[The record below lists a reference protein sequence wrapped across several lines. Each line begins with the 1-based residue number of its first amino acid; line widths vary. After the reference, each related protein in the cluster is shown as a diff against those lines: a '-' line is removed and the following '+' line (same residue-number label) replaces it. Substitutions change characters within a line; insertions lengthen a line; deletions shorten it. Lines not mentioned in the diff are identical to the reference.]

1 MSDFSIVLANLF
13 RAELRTSL
21 MLVAIFFAFL
31 IFGVLAGVQ
40 NGWDN
45 VGNTGADNR
54 LVTTNKINFTQA
66 LPISYIDRI
75 RAVEGVAQVT
85 YANWFGG
92 FYQEPRN
99 VLVTF
104 AVDVPT
110 YLDIYRS
117 DFALTPG
124 AEAAFL
130 ANRTAMVAGAKLAE
144 KNGWKVGDKI
154 PLNSNIYTNKSTG
167 KRVWDF
173 TLVGLLE
180 PVSEDANPDFVLFHH
195 KYFDES
201 VTFGQNSAGY
211 AVLQTVDKSVNAAVS
226 QKIDAMFANSPAET
240 ATDTEKAFSK
250 AFASQLGNITLIILL
265 VVGSAFVTILMI
277 VGNTMVMAVRERTR
291 EIGVMKTLGFRDG
304 RIFRLVL
311 GESLLLA
318 ALGGLPALGVAA
330 LLLERI
336 RKDVPFP
343 GLELA
348 PPYLALGI
356 LLMLTLGLITGLI
369 PAWKALRLNIVTAL
383 GRQ

>member
-1 MSDFSIVLANLF
+1 MTDFSIVLANLF
-13 RAELRTSL
+13 RAKLRTSL

-31 IFGVLAGVQ
+31 IFGMLAGVQ

-45 VGNTGADNR
+45 IGNTGADNR
-54 LVTTNKINFTQA
+54 LVTTNKINFTQP

-92 FYQEPRN
+92 YYQEPRN
-99 VLVTF
+99 VLITF
-104 AVDVPT
+104 AVEPET
-110 YLDIYRS
+110 YLNIYRD
-117 DFALTPG
+117 DFTLSPDA
-124 AEAAFL
+124 AAAFL
-130 ANRTAMVAGAKLAE
+130 ADRTAMVVGAKLAE

-154 PLNSNIYTNKSTG
+154 PLSSNIFTNKSTG
-167 KRVWDF
+167 KRVWEL
-173 TLVGLLE
+173 TLVGLLQ
-180 PVSEDANPDFVLFHH
+180 PLKDDVNPDFVLFHH

-201 VTFGQNSAGY
+201 VTFGQNTAGY
-211 AVLQTVDKSVNAAVS
+211 AVLQTVDKSVNAAVA
-226 QKIDAMFANSPAET
+226 QRIDAMFANSPAET
-240 ATDTEKAFSK
+240 ATDTEKAFNK

-265 VVGSAFVTILMI
+265 VVGSAFFTILMI

-291 EIGVMKTLGFRDG
+291 EIGVLKTLGFRDG

-318 ALGGLPALGVAA
+318 ALGGLPALGLSG
-330 LLLERI
+330 LLLGLI
-336 RKDVPFP
+336 RKATDFP
-343 GLELA
+343 GLELS

-356 LLMLTLGLITGLI
+356 MFMLALGLITGVI

>member
-1 MSDFSIVLANLF
+1 MNDFSIVLANLF
-13 RAELRTSL
+13 RAKLRTSL

-45 VGNTGADNR
+45 IGNSGADNR
-54 LVTTNKINFTQA
+54 LVTTNKINFTQP

-75 RAVEGVAQVT
+75 RAVEGVEKVT

-117 DFALTPG
+117 DFALAPA

-130 ANRTAMVAGAKLAE
+130 ADRTAMVAGATLAE

-154 PLNSNIYTNKSTG
+154 PLNSNIFTNKSTG

-180 PVSEDANPDFVLFHH
+180 PVKEEANPNFVLFHH
-195 KYFDES
+195 KYFNES
-201 VTFGQNSAGY
+201 VTFGQNTAGY
-211 AVLQTVDKSVNAAVS
+211 ALLRTVDKSVNAAVAE
-226 QKIDAMFANSPAET
+226 KIDAMFANSPAET
-240 ATDTEKAFSK
+240 ATDTEKAFNK

-265 VVGSAFVTILMI
+265 VVGSAFFTILMI

-318 ALGGLPALGVAA
+318 LLGGLPALGLAAVMLGKIRQLVA
-330 LLLERI
+330 L
-336 RKDVPFP
+336 P
-343 GLELA
+343 GLELS
-348 PPYLALGI
+348 PPYLALG
-356 LLMLTLGLITGLI
+356 LLFMLALGLITGLI